1 MANRK
6 EVLEKLKAAASGGN
20 IREAYRE
27 FEELPIV
34 DQLAIS
40 ITPGIGDALA
50 VYEIGEFGAR
60 GAKRLEEKKFLGAAG
75 YFGLSALAGAS
86 LIPLFRLFRGAKA
99 VKAIPKTE
107 IKLLEDLTPGKTLE
121 ETIKDVPV
129 PKVEEFK
136 PLSLDKQMYPGT
148 TNLFKGLMDQRVQR
162 GLTSKAAKFINTDKK
177 LLNEGKAISYINA
190 LEKSGVPKG
199 ELRLL
204 NLIDEVG
211 EIHPKLMSELEIR
224 NPQGKI
230 TRQRL
235 ANYIRSNQQDA
246 LGRRALTRNEFVG
259 SSNVVSSS
267 RGYVNAGDISESTY
281 HIKGLDRK
289 ENFDHY
295 GNVPNNKDHFVFDSS
310 ADYTLPSL
318 EELRP
323 IREFIGGDNLLNVS
337 RIQSDYAEELAKL
350 QQRNVANNL
359 DHIRNKMAYQT
370 LPNGKNQASYML
382 DIVRQNPGL
391 KTGKELKQKY
401 FEALENKNSQIYK
414 KIERTTGEND
424 APQFV
429 ATLLRNK
436 KGYKADDFESLI
448 PAVEEARLLFP
459 VTPYVDPKAV
469 AAVKKSL
476 NEYNQN
482 VPKINKLAQDKF
494 KIQNEL
500 KASGLTPDSP
510 SYLKVVD
517 ELDAID
523 EQLIKLSPSVKVMD
537 QFDGYTLSKTDLEGV
552 TGKPFAESLDK
563 TLDEIFYDFEYVRG
577 GDSGPITQTYGP
589 GTPGERALKYFNEMV
604 NNSDK
609 TFDLNNGLSILKKAT
624 KIDASKFRGYSIDPY
639 AKGTR
644 TDVTKL
650 PMRFN
655 FLKAV
660 SEGKDGMYLD
670 SGMKRLHSE
679 GGKDLPILRATY
691 KEAENEINKIIKEL
705 GENPK
710 DYVLSNKTPQDVV
723 DKEGRNL
730 WKDLPDESDEFFKFE
745 GTYVKIDDKI
755 RALVK
760 EKGIDAFK
768 DGGPVSIENML
779 AAL

>member
-136 PLSLDKQMYPGT
+136 PLSLDDQMYPGT
-148 TNLFKGLMDQRVQR
+148 TILFKGLMDQRVKG
-162 GLTSKAAKFINTDKK
+162 GLTSKAAKFINTNKK

-204 NLIDEVG
+204 NLINEAG

-230 TRQRL
+230 ARQRL
-235 ANYIRSNQQDA
+235 ANYIKSNQGGA
-246 LGRRALTRNEFVG
+246 LGRRALNKNNRIAVDKITQTN
-259 SSNVVSSS
+259 S
-267 RGYVNAGDISESTY
+267 RAVNADDVTEATY
-281 HIKGLDRK
+281 HVRDLDRK
-289 ENFDHY
+289 ENFAHYSGDIDHK
-295 GNVPNNKDHFVFDSS
+295 NNFVFDSV

-337 RIQSDYAEELAKL
+337 RIQSDYAEELGRL
-350 QQRNVANNL
+350 QQKNVADNL
-359 DHIRNKMAYQT
+359 DHIRNKMAYQN
-370 LPNGKNQASYML
+370 LPNEKFQASYML

-414 KIERTTGEND
+414 KIERATGED
-424 APQFV
+424 ASIV
-429 ATLLRNK
+429 AASLLKNK
-436 KGYKADDFESLI
+436 RAYKADDFESLI
-448 PAVEEARLLFP
+448 PAIEEARLLFP

-476 NEYNQN
+476 TEYNQN

-523 EQLIKLSPSVKVMD
+523 EQLIKLSPSLKVMD
-537 QFDGYTLSKTDLEGV
+537 QFDGYTLSKTDLEEV
-552 TGKPFAESLDK
+552 TGKPFIESLDK
-563 TLDEIFYDFEYVRG
+563 TLDEIFYDFEYLRG

-604 NNSDK
+604 LSSDK

-624 KIDASKFRGYSIDPY
+624 KIDASKFKGYSIDPY

-644 TDVTKL
+644 TEATKL
-650 PMRFN
+650 PIRFN

-660 SEGKDGMYLD
+660 SSGKDGMYLD
-670 SGMKRLHSE
+670 SGSKRLISE
-679 GGKDLPILRATY
+679 GGEDADILRTTY

-710 DYVLSNKTPQDVV
+710 DYVKTNKTPQNIIDQEELGQ
-723 DKEGRNL
+723 DH
-730 WKDLPDESDEFFKFE
+730 FTYE
-745 GTYVKIDDKI
+745 GTYVKINDKI

>member
-27 FEELPIV
+27 FEELPII
-34 DQLAIS
+34 DQIAIS
-40 ITPGIGDALA
+40 VAPGIGDVLA
-50 VYEIGEFGAR
+50 VYEVGEFGAR

-86 LIPLFRLFRGAKA
+86 LYPLFRLFRGAK
-99 VKAIPKTE
+99 VLKTVPKE
-107 IKLLEDLTPGKTLE
+107 EVKLLADLEPTKVIE
-121 ETIKDVPV
+121 ETVKDAPL
-129 PKVEEFK
+129 PKVEDFK
-136 PLSLDKQMYPGT
+136 PLSLDDQMYPGT
-148 TNLFKGLMDQRVQR
+148 TNLFRGLMDQRVKG
-162 GLTSKAAKFINTDKK
+162 GLTSKAAKFINTNKK

-190 LEKSGVPKG
+190 LVKSGVPKG

-235 ANYIRSNQQDA
+235 ANYIKSNQQDT
-246 LGRRALTRNEFVG
+246 LNRRALNRNEFVG
-259 SSNVVSSS
+259 ESNVISSN
-267 RGYVNAGDISESTY
+267 RGYVDAGDISESTY

-310 ADYTLPSL
+310 ADYSLPSL
-318 EELRP
+318 EELSP

-337 RIQSDYAEELAKL
+337 RIQSDYAEELAR
-350 QQRNVANNL
+350 QQQKNVADNL
-359 DHIRNKMAYQT
+359 DYIRNKMAYQN
-370 LPNGKNQASYML
+370 LPNEKFQANYML

-401 FEALENKNSQIYK
+401 FEALEDKNSQIYK
-414 KIERTTGEND
+414 KIQRATSGD
-424 APQFV
+424 APIV
-429 ATLLRNK
+429 AESLLKNK
-436 KGYKADDFESLI
+436 RAYKTDDFESLI
-448 PAVEEARLLFP
+448 PVVEEARLLFP

-476 NEYNQN
+476 IEYNQN

-523 EQLIKLSPSVKVMD
+523 EQLIKLSPSLKVMD
-537 QFDGYTLSKTDLEGV
+537 QFDGYTLSKTDLEQA
-552 TGKPFAESLDK
+552 TGKPFTESLDK
-563 TLDEIFYDFEYVRG
+563 TVDEIFYDFEYLRG
-577 GDSGPITQTYGP
+577 GDSGPITQKYGP
-589 GTPGERALKYFNEMV
+589 GTPGERALKYFNEMMD
-604 NNSDK
+604 NSDK

-624 KIDASKFRGYSIDPY
+624 KIDSSKFKGYSIDPY
-639 AKGTR
+639 AKGTG

-650 PMRFN
+650 PIRFN

-670 SGMKRLHSE
+670 SGMKRLISE
-679 GGKDLPILRATY
+679 GGHKLPILRATY
-691 KEAENEINKIIKEL
+691 NGAENEINKIIKEL

-710 DYVLSNKTPQDVV
+710 DYVLTNKTPQDVV
-723 DKEGRNL
+723 DNKGRNL
-730 WKDLPDESDEFFKFE
+730 WKDLPDQSDEFFKFE